1 MAIHWQVKFK
11 SLRAQNGN
19 EDYTVSIYDA
29 DYSGTP
35 IQLKGGAEPFVTQE
49 DDDEDIFTPVRT
61 QSGYIRIVDDGLDAN
76 GNAFNWKDLVPST
89 DIDRPVVL
97 TNGNNVVLWHGFM
110 QSQNFSGVLYGNPQE
125 REFPVQCPL
134 TVLSANDI
142 SANEREMKNF
152 GYVIAQAFSSIPTL
166 TFDNFIFQGGAD
178 AREWLLKLVDWQN
191 YVTSEDDVTV
201 SALYDYGIILE
212 DICKFWGWS
221 CRVHRQSVYFCRV
234 DDNDV
239 EPNALVLTLSQLAN
253 LTNESGTIETF
264 LSAASLPTDIFVSTD
279 NDDTM
284 VRGYRKAS
292 VHANAG
298 EGNTTIIETF
308 PDAVLT
314 KIEDEGTRYTVQY
327 DDAKCEYRGNILNA
341 ANAFTEFSA
350 RQGYGSL
357 DYLLTNDADEGQQ
370 PGPVIRIRKSFS
382 SASANAYVSVRT
394 KFEHSYYDVHGP
406 SIFNYLFYKSGLKF
420 TGTIGFNGF
429 EYQNVNGNMG
439 DNHMIIRVGIGRTR
453 ATAKWWTGKTWT
465 DTETAFRI
473 PIGNPTNEF
482 YVGYIEVSALYNLY
496 LKSIP
501 TNKPNLFGY
510 VFLDFLGSDD
520 MPEHDGE
527 RMFDIRD
534 FKIEFNRSSYYD
546 SLHRKIDRNNSYT
559 YMSNAAGNERNDW
572 DADVIYASDNTK
584 MAFGYGL
591 LIDTDGKQVKKV
603 QYGENEEIPE
613 QNLANRVAS
622 YWGTSKRKITAE
634 LNTAVIPAITPRN
647 TLTLDGTTCHPIS
660 ISHDWW
666 NDKTTLTLLEI

>member
-11 SLRAQNGN
+11 SLRAADGN
-19 EDYTVSIYDA
+19 EDYTVSIYDS
-29 DYSGTP
+29 DYSGNP

-49 DDDEDIFTPVRT
+49 DDDEDMFAPIRT

-166 TFDNFIFQGGAD
+166 EFDQFVFQGGAD

-191 YVTSEDDVTV
+191 YVTSEDDVNVT
-201 SALYDYGIILE
+201 ARYDYGIILE

-221 CRVHRQSVYFCRV
+221 CRVFRRSVYFSRV

-239 EPNALVLTLSQLAN
+239 EPMALVLTLSQLAN
-253 LTNESGTIETF
+253 LTDESGTVTENY
-264 LSAASLPTDIFVSTD
+264 LSSVSMSGDFFVSVD
-279 NDDTM
+279 NDETM

-298 EGNTTIIETF
+298 EGDTTIIQAY
-308 PDAVLT
+308 PDAVMDE
-314 KIEDEGTRYTVQY
+314 IEEEGQNYNVQY
-327 DDAKCEYRGNILNA
+327 GDTIVYYIGNILLA
-341 ANAFTEFSA
+341 SSAFMRFYA
-350 RQGYGSL
+350 RSGYGSF
-357 DYLLTNDADEGQQ
+357 DYITGTNSDENALN
-370 PGPVIRIRKSFS
+370 GPAIRIRKSYES
-382 SASANAYVSVRT
+382 QSAQAFVSLT
-394 KFEHSYYDVHGP
+394 TTFEHSYSVTEGGGQ
-406 SIFNYLFYKSGLKF
+406 SG
-420 TGTIGFNGF
+420 
-429 EYQNVNGNMG
+429 
-439 DNHMIIRVGIGRTR
+439 RVEGLRFQAKIASGGEEFKIEGSDYRNAKPLWMRIGIGATR
-453 ATAKWWTGKTWT
+453 ATAKWFDGYSWS
-465 DTETAFRI
+465 DTETACRAV
-473 PIGNPTNEF
+473 IGTEDNVFMFIYQTGRVTGYNNV
-482 YVGYIEVSALYNLY
+482 VGTANMKGL
-496 LKSIP
+496 
-501 TNKPNLFGY
+501 LF
-510 VFLDFLGSDD
+510 VELLGSDT
-520 MPEHDGE
+520 MPEVQGE
-527 RMFDIRD
+527 RQFDIID
-534 FKIEFNRSSYYD
+534 FKIELVYRS
-546 SLHRKIDRNNSYT
+546 DRNRTSRAENPRNDRYDYT
-559 YMSNAAGNERNDW
+559 ASTDGIERNDW
-572 DADVIYASDNTK
+572 DSDLIYASAPMRSY
-584 MAFGYGL
+584 MAFGVGVV
-591 LIDTDGKQVKKV
+591 INEDGTRLEKAT
-603 QYGENEEIPE
+603 YGENEEIPE
-613 QNLANRVAS
+613 QNLANRVAA